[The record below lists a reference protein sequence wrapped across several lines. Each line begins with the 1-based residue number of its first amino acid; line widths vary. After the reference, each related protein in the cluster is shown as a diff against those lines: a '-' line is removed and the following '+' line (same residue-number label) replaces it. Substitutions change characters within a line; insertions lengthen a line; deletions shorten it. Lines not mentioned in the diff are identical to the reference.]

1 MGPPK
6 TAEKAHLKAHLKAGA
21 GSGTKNMQAKCLH
34 EVHYNYPA
42 ALISALYHCPAFPE
56 YNEILYKPAHYKQH
70 AFCEK
75 FCRIY

>member
-6 TAEKAHLKAHLKAGA
+6 AAGKAHLKEGA

-34 EVHYNYPA
+34 GVHYNYPA

-70 AFCEK
+70 AFSEK
-75 FCRIY
+75 LCRIY

>member
-6 TAEKAHLKAHLKAGA
+6 AAGKAHLKAGA

-34 EVHYNYPA
+34 GVHYNYPA

-56 YNEILYKPAHYKQH
+56 YNEILYKPAHNKQH
-70 AFCEK
+70 AFCEQLR
-75 FCRIY
+75 RIH

>member
-6 TAEKAHLKAHLKAGA
+6 AAGKAHLKAGA

-34 EVHYNYPA
+34 GVHCNYPA

-56 YNEILYKPAHYKQH
+56 YNEILYKPAHHKQH
-70 AFCEK
+70 AFCEQLR
-75 FCRIY
+75 RIH